1 MPTRRPDAVHR
12 EWFQDTSY
20 GVCDCGSNRRSRR
33 KAGKDLTVYAWGEYA
48 SATWRTVRRVCEC
61 CFQRDIIPQLRSHAD
76 PCGCSF
82 QLVPRSGH
90 SLPPWITLEGSGI
103 RCAA

>member
-1 MPTRRPDAVHR
+1 MPQRRPNAIHR
-12 EWFQDTSY
+12 EWFQDTAY

-33 KAGKDLTVYAWGEYA
+33 KAGKDLTVYAWGEYV
-48 SATWRTVRRVCEC
+48 SARWSTVRRVCEC
-61 CFQRDIIPQLRSHAD
+61 CFQGAAIPMLRAHAD

-82 QLVPRSGH
+82 QLVARSGH